1 MINNSLTLKKIKDNK
16 TINAFFIGGIIGL
29 ILFLIIY
36 GWRILNITYVDWLY
50 EDVNSDLF
58 QTQLGADFFL
68 KAPWKF
74 PLGCYD
80 TYNYP
85 SGTSIVFTDSIPIFA
100 IVFKLFRGML
110 PTNIQYLGIWGAF
123 SFFMQGGISCVILKK
138 YIKKLSIVAAIC
150 PILIFNT
157 ATIWRLYR
165 HTSLGGGQWI
175 ILLALMI
182 CVYRKNINK
191 TWKKVFIWSGITAIT
206 VSIHIYFIIMIGIIL
221 VAYLI
226 NDYLE
231 NNLLKEDILI
241 FISAVIST
249 IVSFYIIGGFAVG
262 SSIVEEG
269 LGMYSMNINSLF
281 NPMGYSNYLKDLPSN
296 PGQYEGLQY
305 LGAGA
310 IILLIAYIFSLN
322 KDEYVWFKELSNS
335 KKIPIIFG
343 IVSLTIL
350 ALSPVITINTKTLVN
365 YMFLKPIVDLLNPF
379 RSTGRFFWPVYY
391 VILFFLIIKVS
402 QKYKNT
408 TKLFLCFALC
418 SCIQFSDFVMNMA
431 YNSSGLKE
439 KYEYNNKLESKLWN
453 DLATKVK
460 HVELITNGGDEYQKI
475 AWYAAQNNL
484 TMNTGYFSRKNYE
497 LIEEDM
503 INSLKEITTGNI
515 RKDTMYCIPEKYI
528 FNNESFTNNK
538 IVEFNVD
545 GFRIIVSKEIINFEK
560 YNEIIKKENSE
571 SKKDIVELYIKIL
584 NGELDKDI
592 LEENRKYQMNINDT
606 INDSVNNGEIIFISG
621 KLKNSSNQ
629 DFYSY
634 SFLNKSFCIYYEIID
649 KNGKNIAKENRYYFN
664 KEIKSGES
672 QEFKLN
678 IDIPENVSGN
688 YTLKIDCL
696 QEGVALFGEY
706 DGQQYLYN
714 IKIN

>member
-1 MINNSLTLKKIKDNK
+1 MTNNSLTFKQIKHNK
-16 TINAFFIGGIIGL
+16 TVNIFFLGGIIGV

-36 GWRILNITYVDWLY
+36 GGKILDITYTDWLY

-58 QTQLGADFFL
+58 QTQLGVDFFL

-74 PLGCYD
+74 PLGSYD

-100 IVFKLFRGML
+100 IIFKIFRGIL
-110 PTNIQYLGIWGAF
+110 PQNIQYLGIWGAF

-138 YIKKLSIVAAIC
+138 YIKKSRIVLAIC

-182 CVYRKNINK
+182 CVYRKKFNK
-191 TWKKVFIWSGITAIT
+191 TWEKAFVWSSITAIT

-231 NNLLKEDILI
+231 NHLLKDDILI

-305 LGAGA
+305 LGAGV
-310 IILLIAYIFSLN
+310 IILLIAYIFTLS
-322 KDEYVWFKELSNS
+322 KDEYIWFKGLSNS
-335 KKIPIIFG
+335 KKIPVIFG
-343 IVSLTIL
+343 IASLTIL

-365 YMFLKPIVDLLNPF
+365 YMFLKPVVKLLNPF

-391 VILFFLIIKVS
+391 VIIFFLVIKVA
-402 QKYKNT
+402 QKYRNT
-408 TKLFLCFALC
+408 AKLFLCFALC

-431 YNSSGLKE
+431 YNSSALKE
-439 KYEYNNKLESKLWN
+439 KYEYNNQLESELWR
-453 DLATKVK
+453 DLALKVK
-460 HVELITNGGDEYQKI
+460 HVELITNGWDEYQKI
-475 AWYAAQNNL
+475 AWYAAKNNL
-484 TMNTGYFSRKNYE
+484 TMNTGYFSRKNFE
-497 LIEEDM
+497 LIKDDM
-503 INSLKEITTGNI
+503 MNSLNEIITGNI
-515 RKDTMYCIPEKYI
+515 KKDTVYCIPEKYI
-528 FNNESFTNNK
+528 FNNESFTNDK
-538 IVEFNVD
+538 MIEFNVD
-545 GFRIIVSKEIINFEK
+545 GFRIIVNKELVNVEK
-560 YNEIIKKENSE
+560 YNDIIKKENSE
-571 SKKDIVELYIKIL
+571 SKRNIMNLYEKML
-584 NGELDKDI
+584 NEELDKDI
-592 LEENRKYQMNINDT
+592 LEENRKYQLNIDNT
-606 INDSVNNGEIIFISG
+606 IDNSVNNGEKIFISG
-621 KLKNSSNQ
+621 QLKNSSNQ

-634 SFLNKSFCIYYEIID
+634 RFLNKSFCIYYEIIN
-649 KNGKNIAKENRYYFN
+649 KNGHNIANENRYYFN
-664 KEIKSGES
+664 KEIKSGEN
-672 QEFKLN
+672 QRFELN
-678 IDIPENVSGN
+678 IDIPENISGN

-696 QEGVALFGEY
+696 QEGVACFGEY
-706 DGQQYLYN
+706 NENQYLYN
-714 IKIN
+714 IYIN